1 MASQDFTNMP
11 LDQDWTTMPAEENWT
26 TMSLEQDWEML
37 KPVWEYN
44 MQNPDGSLPE
54 VGFPDNFNEQSAMTN
69 GQPQWDLLRNNFFEP
84 MVFDQQDQVAAIN
97 TALMPPPDTT
107 FFPAPDTT
115 FFPAPYTTFMPAP
128 DTTFFSAPDTTF
140 IPALDTTTS
149 PTNTP
154 SDSASD
160 AITPPISNTISA
172 TNTGNTQIPGGFH
185 CPECGVR
192 FSKRSALNTHLRSS
206 RAHPHEDVKCRC
218 GKSFE
223 KYGLRQH
230 LKQQVKKCT
239 KSQAD
244 FQCHCGFVVAAE
256 KEQEILGHAYA
267 CTRRRNPA
275 AGQ

>member
-1 MASQDFTNMP
+1 MASQDWTNMP
-11 LDQDWTTMPAEENWT
+11 LEQDWTTMPAEGNWAT
-26 TMSLEQDWEML
+26 RPLEQDWEML
-37 KPVWEYN
+37 KPLWEFN
-44 MQNPDGSLPE
+44 MQNQDGSLPA
-54 VGFPDNFNEQSAMTN
+54 VGFPSNFNEQSAMTN
-69 GQPQWDLLRNNFFEP
+69 GQPQWDLLQNPFFEP
-84 MVFDQQDQVAAIN
+84 MVFDQQDQVAAVN

-107 FFPAPDTT
+107 FFPAPYTT
-115 FFPAPYTTFMPAP
+115 FSPAPYTTFSPAP
-128 DTTFFSAPDTTF
+128 ENTF
-140 IPALDTTTS
+140 IPARDTTLIPTPS

-154 SDSASD
+154 SDSDSD
-160 AITPPISNTISA
+160 AITPPISNIISA
-172 TNTGNTQIPGGFH
+172 TNTGNTQIPPINPGGFH
-185 CPECGVR
+185 CPDCGVR

-244 FQCHCGFVVAAE
+244 FQCHCGYVVAAD
-256 KEQEILGHAYA
+256 KEQEILDHAYA